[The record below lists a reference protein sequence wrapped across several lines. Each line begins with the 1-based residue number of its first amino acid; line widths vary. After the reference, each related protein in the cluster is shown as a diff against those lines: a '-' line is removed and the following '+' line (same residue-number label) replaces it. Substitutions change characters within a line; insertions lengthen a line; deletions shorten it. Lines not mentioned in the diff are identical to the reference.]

1 MQTETSSQHH
11 ADPKAILAQL
21 AIPFDPSEVMWRV
34 AAKSRDGKQGRVTP
48 YADQRAYTDR
58 LNQLVSPSGWTR
70 EYSVSSLSSLT
81 RVKKDKVIQTG
92 KVIVTCVVT
101 LHGVG
106 VHSGSGEEWA
116 DDDNAMTRAEAQ
128 AFKRACSCFGLGRYF
143 YNFDEIWVP
152 VDSYGQPFQTPTLP
166 RWALPPTSP
175 ATKPAQT
182 SAATQSNREAGSPSA
197 NHNERRGPIDQNLT
211 REIEDFE
218 RLLGEPL
225 YLEILKRA
233 GRTERARDIPNTA
246 LQGDV
251 LDCMK
256 RASRGI
262 SRVRDLAERV
272 GDTRFIDVLDYHR
285 VDSVTKIPSLEVL
298 KRLVAALESVA
309 YPNVA

>member
-1 MQTETSSQHH
+1 MQTEMSSQQH
-11 ADPKAILAQL
+11 ADPQVILAQL
-21 AIPFDPSEVMWRV
+21 AIPFDPSQVMWRV

-81 RVKKDKVIQTG
+81 RFKKDKVIQTG
-92 KVIVTCVVT
+92 KIIVTCVVT

-143 YNFDEIWVP
+143 YNFGEIWVP
-152 VDSYGQPFQTPTLP
+152 VDSYGQPFHSPTLP
-166 RWALPPTSP
+166 KWALPSTSSAAKPTP
-175 ATKPAQT
+175 AASQTTREAIST
-182 SAATQSNREAGSPSA
+182 SANS
-197 NHNERRGPIDQNLT
+197 NERPGPIDQNLT
-211 REIEDFE
+211 RKIEEYE

-233 GRTERARDIPNTA
+233 ARTERARDIPNA
-246 LQGDV
+246 AQQGNV
-251 LDCMK
+251 LECME

-272 GDTRFIDVLDYHR
+272 GDARFIDVLDYHR
-285 VDSVTKIPSLEVL
+285 VDSVTKIPSLDVL
-298 KRLVAALESVA
+298 KQLVAALESVA
-309 YPNVA
+309 HPNVA